1 MSCQEKK
8 IKSPWGSFALPLGPL
23 PLEGFMLLHPGRAEY
38 SERGWVGRDE
48 GGLLKQRGLGCNK
61 RYAS

>member
-1 MSCQEKK
+1 
-8 IKSPWGSFALPLGPL
+8 
-23 PLEGFMLLHPGRAEY
+23 MLLRSGRAEC

-48 GGLLKQRGLGCNK
+48 GGIFKQRGLGCNK